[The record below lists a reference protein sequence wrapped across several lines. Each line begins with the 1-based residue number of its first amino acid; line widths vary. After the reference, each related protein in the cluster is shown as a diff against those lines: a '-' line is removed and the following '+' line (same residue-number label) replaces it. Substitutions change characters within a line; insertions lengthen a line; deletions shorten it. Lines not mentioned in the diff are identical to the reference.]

1 MLRTNRFL
9 RANEIWEDLP
19 GDDRTWVRRKT
30 IYCKADM
37 ANNVKK
43 AAKGGQD
50 HFGAH
55 GAFDKVPDPEGPE
68 ALPQLSVKELD
79 GYFS

>member
-1 MLRTNRFL
+1 
-9 RANEIWEDLP
+9 
-19 GDDRTWVRRKT
+19 
-30 IYCKADM
+30 M

-68 ALPQLSVKELD
+68 VLPQLSVKELNR
-79 GYFS
+79 YFSSLANTATTEKYILAALVRSNANLTTSNAS